1 MTLSKG
7 RLRSRLTCTGL
18 AVALSAFS
26 SVLPVQ
32 AQTQSSGDTRTLIDM
47 VNRARIQAGADPVA
61 VSTELDAAA
70 QAHSVDMVQH
80 DYLDHTGFDGSEPQ
94 QRAEAAGYHVPPRSG
109 WIVVE
114 VISAIS
120 ADPGG
125 PVNWWLGDRQH
136 ARVLLN
142 PRWREIGVGYAQGGD
157 YGNYWTADFG
167 CRPGVLRNV
176 SVDGVTYT
184 QTEECG
190 DPSAAPITV
199 APTPT
204 VPPR

>member
-1 MTLSKG
+1 M
-7 RLRSRLTCTGL
+7 
-18 AVALSAFS
+18 
-26 SVLPVQ
+26 
-32 AQTQSSGDTRTLIDM
+32 I
-47 VNRARIQAGADPVA
+47 NRARISSGVDPVA
-61 VSTELDAAA
+61 VSPELDAAA
-70 QAHSVDMVQH
+70 KAHSVDMVQH
-80 DYLDHTGFDGSEPQ
+80 DYLDHTGSDGSEPQ
-94 QRAEAAGYHVPPRSG
+94 QRAEAAGYHVPPQSG

-125 PVNWWLGDRQH
+125 PVNWWLSDRQH

-142 PRWREIGVGYAQGGD
+142 PRWREVGAGYAQGGD

-167 CRPGVLRNV
+167 CRPGVLPNV

-190 DPSAAPITV
+190 DPSVAPIVV

-204 VPPR
+204 VSSR

>member
-1 MTLSKG
+1 M
-7 RLRSRLTCTGL
+7 GL
-18 AVALSAFS
+18 AATLAYLSS
-26 SVLPVQ
+26 WLPVQ
-32 AQTQSSGDTRTLIDM
+32 AQTQQPSPETRTVIDLI
-47 VNRARIQAGADPVA
+47 NHARLNAGADPVA
-61 VSTELDAAA
+61 VSPELDAAA

-80 DYLDHTGFDGSEPQ
+80 NYLDHAGFDGSDPQ
-94 QRAEAAGYHVPPRSG
+94 QRADAAGYHVPPRSG

-120 ADPGG
+120 ADPAG

-142 PRWREIGVGYAQGGD
+142 SRWREIGAGYAQGGD

-167 CRPGVLRNV
+167 CRPGVLPGV

-184 QTEECG
+184 QTEACG
-190 DPSAAPITV
+190 DPSVAPV
-199 APTPT
+199 VVVPTPT
-204 VPPR
+204 ASVR